1 MEASIE
7 RIYWRLLARYKTHQ
21 EATSDHQAEEWSFLR
36 MAANLRKEKG
46 VTQAIITT
54 SLVLC
59 LMEQINQPLAIHIVI
74 LISTKSFSTKTQVKV
89 VEMQQ
94 VQVEVVSSKRSVHR
108 HSQPHT
114 ISQSSA
120 NHHP

>member
-1 MEASIE
+1 MASNE
-7 RIYWRLLARYKTHQ
+7 RIYWRLLAHYKTHQ

-59 LMEQINQPLAIHIVI
+59 LMEQINQPSAIHIVI

-89 VEMQQ
+89 VEMQR
-94 VQVEVVSSKRSVHR
+94 VQVEVVSSKRSVHQ